1 MNFAVRGQKDEL
13 ATDAELERAERM
25 QSAGIAF
32 LALTGA
38 AAVTTAVLA
47 FFTDWGEESPHPDPL
62 PAGEGAGTGETAGGS
77 ISSTSSAEASAKA
90 DKRHAPAP
98 LFWLTDSGAG
108 LGVAGRF

>member
-1 MNFAVRGQKDEL
+1 VEKVRMLPGKEKVVRV
-13 ATDAELERAERM
+13 T
-25 QSAGIAF
+25 SKG
-32 LALTGA
+32 GA
-38 AAVTTAVLA
+38 AAVPTTGPDPA
-47 FFTDWGEESPHPDPL
+47 GPHPEPL